1 MKLKATN
8 VFRVKS
14 VSFIIR
20 GLKIF
25 REEGVK
31 AFIQKILSYAC
42 TRLRII
48 FEYYYHRIFMSRKT
62 FIFNGKTYYYFVHKY
77 NTTWKNERA
86 VEVPIIWDIVREHY
100 RWGKRVLEV
109 GNVLSHYFRIFH
121 DVLDK
126 YEIAEGVINQDVV
139 DFKPTWK
146 YDLIVSIST
155 LEHVGWDEEPKE
167 PEKVLKAFENLKQC
181 LNPGGK
187 IIVTLPL
194 GYNPELDELLKERRM
209 KFTKLYV

>member
-1 MKLKATN
+1 
-8 VFRVKS
+8 
-14 VSFIIR
+14 
-20 GLKIF
+20 
-25 REEGVK
+25 
-31 AFIQKILSYAC
+31 
-42 TRLRII
+42 
-48 FEYYYHRIFMSRKT
+48 
-62 FIFNGKTYYYFVHKY
+62 
-77 NTTWKNERA
+77 
-86 VEVPIIWDIVREHY
+86 
-100 RWGKRVLEV
+100 V

-126 YEIAEGVINQDVV
+126 YEVAEGVINQDVV
-139 DFKPTWK
+139 DFKPTQK

-167 PEKVLKAFENLKQC
+167 PGKVLKAFENLKQC

-209 KFTKLYV
+209 KFTKLYVLKKEGNRWREVTWNRCHNEEYDFKRRSAKVVIIGMYCDQRS